1 MAFGKQE
8 NKKEEVVRSDRT
20 LSELYTPASELK
32 AEKGLKI
39 AIWGRAKVGKSYF
52 CLTPPKGKIYVID
65 TESGMKVNIQAFP
78 KSTKDRVFIAEILQ
92 FSGLK
97 TGNDSIDYD
106 QVLDV
111 IDDAVNKILLA
122 VKNGEEEDV
131 TIVIDS
137 ASDIWDWLGTWLGE
151 LPGVAHIGKDGD
163 KVNRLEW
170 GKANRRY
177 ESIMTKLKMSG
188 CNVIC
193 TYKAKDAISSTG
205 ADLGFA
211 RPRWQKNSKHIF
223 DVIATIEMVGGKRIM
238 KFNTDD
244 CGSRY
249 GDKIPDLENPSWEG
263 LQKHFKSH
271 CGVTLG

>member
-8 NKKEEVVRSDRT
+8 EKSVVSKSDRL
-20 LSELYTPASELK
+20 LSELYKPATELT
-32 AEKGLKI
+32 ADKGLKI

-52 CLTPPKGKIYVID
+52 CLTPPNGKIYAID
-65 TESGMKVNIQAFP
+65 TESGLKVNIQSFDD
-78 KSTKDRVFIAEILQ
+78 KTKKRVFVAEILQ

-97 TGNDSIDYD
+97 TGNNIDYN
-106 QVLDV
+106 QILDV
-111 IDDAVNKILLA
+111 LDDAVNKILLA
-122 VKNGEEEDV
+122 VKNGEEEDI

-151 LPGVAHIGKDGD
+151 LPGVSHIGKDAD

-170 GKANRRY
+170 GKANKRY
-177 ESIMTKLKMSG
+177 ETIMTKLKMSG

-193 TYKAKDAISSTG
+193 TYKAKDAISSSG
-205 ADLGFA
+205 SDLGFA

-223 DVIATIEMVGGKRIM
+223 DVIATIELIGGKRIM
-238 KFNTDD
+238 KFTTDD

-249 GDKIPDLENPSWEG
+249 GDKIPDLENPSWEK
-263 LQKHFKSH
+263 LLKHLESH
-271 CGVTLG
+271 CGVSFG